1 MTDFRPGG
9 QGQPAAKRRRLS
21 RGGRSLGRWRF
32 GRLLSRTRHLRP
44 QRPDK
49 DPQQLESREIRMHAR
64 TQLRRMASTITMN
77 AVFDPEPHSIGIRPP
92 IERESID

>member
-21 RGGRSLGRWRF
+21 RGGRSLWAKRSGN
-32 GRLLSRTRHLRP
+32 
-44 QRPDK
+44 
-49 DPQQLESREIRMHAR
+49 DPQELESREIRMHAR

-92 IERESID
+92 IERELID